1 MTPSPEEAWAKDK
14 PTVVVLQTLQ
24 KGGVPPPGGP
34 SYTPA
39 PPRSIADSTDTRAFA
54 DQAMAPSP
62 EEAWAKDKPSVVV
75 LQTLQKGG
83 VPPPGGPS
91 YTPAPPRSIADSTDT
106 RAFADQA
113 MAPSP
118 EEAWAKDK
126 PSVVVLQTLQKG
138 GVPPPGGP
146 SYTPAPPR
154 SIAESTDT
162 KAFADQAMA
171 PSPEEAWAKD
181 KPSVVVLQTLQKGGV
196 PPPGGPSYTPGPPRS
211 IADSTDTRAFA
222 DQAMAPSPE
231 EAWAKDK
238 PSVVVLQ
245 TLQKGGVPP
254 PGGPSYTPA
263 PPRSIADSTNTR
275 AFADQAMAPSPE
287 EAWAKDKPSVVVLQ
301 TLQKGG
307 VPPPGG
313 PSYPPAPPRSIA
325 DSIETRAFADQAMA
339 PSPEVN
345 PVAFL
350 SDGTIADR
358 K

>member
-1 MTPSPEEAWAKDK
+1 
-14 PTVVVLQTLQ
+14 
-24 KGGVPPPGGP
+24 
-34 SYTPA
+34 
-39 PPRSIADSTDTRAFA
+39 
-54 DQAMAPSP
+54 MAPSP

-146 SYTPAPPR
+146 SYTPGPPR
-154 SIAESTDT
+154 SIADSTDT
-162 KAFADQAMA
+162 RAFADQAMA
-171 PSPEEAWAKD
+171 ALPEEAWAKD

-238 PSVVVLQ
+238 PSIVVLQ

-263 PPRSIADSTNTR
+263 PLEVLPTAST
-275 AFADQAMAPSPE
+275 P
-287 EAWAKDKPSVVVLQ
+287 
-301 TLQKGG
+301 
-307 VPPPGG
+307 G
-313 PSYPPAPPRSIA
+313 PSLIKPWPPRLRLI
-325 DSIETRAFADQAMA
+325 RWHF
-339 PSPEVN
+339 
-345 PVAFL
+345 
-350 SDGTIADR
+350 
-358 K
+358 